1 MNESIIICVGNGAS
15 MLELTNLSNADCD
28 VENLLLNRSDTLPE
42 ILHTHSLDGIE
53 LMLCAPWDPAMY
65 PPEYIKG
72 VHLMFWPSWLD
83 FWRGDRAALIEE
95 FGSEENIRSYYG
107 SLDVSDWVQ
116 GWKENLRRAAECAPH
131 YVVFHVA
138 HNRTSEMYTRVFS
151 ASDEDVIRAT
161 IELVNEIACEI
172 PQGCKFLFENL
183 WWPGLTFC
191 QPRLAAM
198 LLEKVNY
205 PATGFMLDTGHLMN
219 TNFDLS
225 SEADGAAYVE
235 KIYRNLGEIGKRV
248 YGLHLHQSISGAYTK
263 EMMRRHAGEH
273 EPLDW
278 REAMAYV
285 LQVDLHRPF
294 QTEAA
299 RRIVDTVQP
308 EYLVHEFLQHSRS
321 DAENKLLTQ
330 RRALGFV

>member
-1 MNESIIICVGNGAS
+1 

-28 VENLLLNRSDTLPE
+28 VENILRNDTDSVPAIVRE
-42 ILHTHSLDGIE
+42 HGLDGIE
-53 LMLCAPWDPAMY
+53 FMLCAPWDPAMY

-72 VHLMFWPSWLD
+72 VHLMFWPTWLD

-95 FGSEENIRSYYG
+95 FGSEENVRAYYG
-107 SLDVSDWVQ
+107 SLDVADWVER
-116 GWKENLRRAAECAPH
+116 WKENLRRAAECRPH

-138 HNRTSEMYTRVFS
+138 HNRTSEMYTREFS
-151 ASDEDVIRAT
+151 ASDEDVIRMS
-161 IELVNEIACEI
+161 IELVNEIVSEM
-172 PQGCKFLFENL
+172 PQDCKLLFENL

-198 LLEKVNY
+198 LLEQVNC
-205 PATGFMLDTGHLMN
+205 ADTGFMLDTGHLMN

-235 KIYRNLGEIGKRV
+235 KIYRDLGEIGNYV
-248 YGLHLHQSISGAYTK
+248 YGVHLHQSISGAYTK

-278 REAMAYV
+278 REAMEYV
-285 LQVDLHRPF
+285 LQVDLHQPF
-294 QTEAA
+294 RTEAA
-299 RRIVDTVQP
+299 RRIIDTVQP
-308 EYLVHEFLQHSRS
+308 AYLVHEFQQRSRS
-321 DAENKLLTQ
+321 DMENKLLTQ

>member
-1 MNESIIICVGNGAS
+1 

-28 VENLLLNRSDTLPE
+28 VENILRNDTDSVPAIVRE
-42 ILHTHSLDGIE
+42 HGLDGIE
-53 LMLCAPWDPAMY
+53 FMLCAPWDPAMY

-72 VHLMFWPSWLD
+72 VHLMFWPTWLD

-95 FGSEENIRSYYG
+95 FGSEENVRAYYG
-107 SLDVSDWVQ
+107 SLDVADWVER
-116 GWKENLRRAAECAPH
+116 WKENLRRAAECRPH

-138 HNRTSEMYTRVFS
+138 HNRTSEMYTREFS
-151 ASDEDVIRAT
+151 ASDEDVIRMS
-161 IELVNEIACEI
+161 IELVNEIVSEM
-172 PQGCKFLFENL
+172 PQDCKLLFENL

-198 LLEKVNY
+198 LLEQVNC
-205 PATGFMLDTGHLMN
+205 AETGFMLDTGHLMN

-235 KIYRNLGEIGKRV
+235 KIYRDLGEIGNYV
-248 YGLHLHQSISGAYTK
+248 YGVHLHQSISGAYTK

-278 REAMAYV
+278 REAMEYV
-285 LQVDLHRPF
+285 LQVDLHQPF

-308 EYLVHEFLQHSRS
+308 AYLMHEFQQRSRS
-321 DAENKLLTQ
+321 DMENKLLTQ

>member
-1 MNESIIICVGNGAS
+1 

-28 VENLLLNRSDTLPE
+28 VENLLQNNAETLPA
-42 ILHTHSLDGIE
+42 ILREHGLDGIE
-53 LMLCAPWDPAMY
+53 FMRCGAWDRAMY

-72 VHLMFWPSWLD
+72 VHLMFWPTWLD
-83 FWRGDRAALIEE
+83 FWRGDRAALMEE
-95 FGSEENIRSYYG
+95 FGSEENVRACYG
-107 SLDVSDWVQ
+107 SLDVADWVEA
-116 GWKENLRRAAECAPH
+116 WKQNLRQAAECKPH
-131 YVVFHVA
+131 YLVFHVA
-138 HNRTSEMYTRVFS
+138 HNRTSEMYTRAFA

-161 IELVNEIACEI
+161 IDLVNEIVCEI
-172 PQGCKFLFENL
+172 PQGCRFLFENL

-198 LLEKVNY
+198 LLEQVSY
-205 PATGFMLDTGHLMN
+205 ADTGFMLDTGHLMN

-235 KIYRNLGEIGKRV
+235 KIYRDLGEIGKRV
-248 YGLHLHQSISGAYTK
+248 YGVHLHQSISGAYTK

-278 REAMAYV
+278 REAMEYV
-285 LQVDLHRPF
+285 LQVDLHQPF

-308 EYLVHEFLQHSRS
+308 EYLVHEFLQRTRS